1 MDKEEI
7 IKLISDS
14 IYSHERFSVT
24 REECYILSR
33 DIFEKL
39 EEKGLLVIGSVIV
52 LDKQPK
58 V

>member
-1 MDKEEI
+1 MSKEET

-24 REECYILSR
+24 REECNILAR

-39 EEKGLLVIGSVIV
+39 EEKGLLAISLLG
-52 LDKQPK
+52 KQPE
-58 V
+58 